1 MEDLLP
7 TIVIGVGAGVV
18 VFSYLGA
25 WLLGRGH
32 GRREAER
39 EHREAPPDVRLERIS
54 HVERSLES
62 MARSIERLTD
72 QQRLLAVRQQRAQ
85 AKGASPESSFD
96 PRRVQGHDTP
106 A

>member
-1 MEDLLP
+1 MGDLLP

-18 VFSYLGA
+18 VFSYFGA
-25 WLLGRGH
+25 WLLGHGQ
-32 GRREAER
+32 GRRAAER
-39 EHREAPPDVRLERIS
+39 EHRDAPPDVRLERIS
-54 HVERSLES
+54 HVERSLDA

-85 AKGASPESSFD
+85 ARGATPESGYD